1 MTSKTLRPAIVLA
14 LAAGVVFTGLRVH
27 PARAQWVFVARKVL
41 GRVEQLAQQPQN
53 GRPGYDVATVML
65 DAPAARVYAT
75 AMKLIRQN
83 QAVRITAEDAARRRI
98 DMIQGDRTATL
109 SVTTLSDK
117 ISQLMIVGT
126 NGPGEDS
133 TTSRV
138 LAGVLRVCREMHK
151 QCSVGG

>member
-1 MTSKTLRPAIVLA
+1 MTSTTCRPAIILA
-14 LAAGVVFTGLRVH
+14 LAAGVLLTGLPIR
-27 PARAQWVFVARKVL
+27 PANAQWVFVARKVL

-53 GRPGYDVATVML
+53 GQPGYDVATVML
-65 DAPAARVYAT
+65 DAPATRVYAT
-75 AMKLIRQN
+75 AVKLIRQN
-83 QAVRITAEDAARRRI
+83 QAVRITAEDAARHRI
-98 DMIQGDRTATL
+98 DVIEGDRTATL
-109 SVTTLSDK
+109 RVTMLSDK

-138 LAGVLRVCREMHK
+138 VAGVLRVCREMRK